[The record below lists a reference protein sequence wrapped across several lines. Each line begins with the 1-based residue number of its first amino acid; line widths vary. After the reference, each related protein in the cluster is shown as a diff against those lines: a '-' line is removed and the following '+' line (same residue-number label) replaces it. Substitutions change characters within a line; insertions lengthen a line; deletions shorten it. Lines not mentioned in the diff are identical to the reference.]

1 VVVRVKKYA
10 DPAGNEALI
19 VKATLPVAAGVP
31 AVLDPTATGFRVRV
45 DDLGTGAPLLD
56 LFDPRPV
63 PPGARGSGCGSKDG
77 WKKLAYR
84 NKSGAIDPPTCTG
97 GSAAGLRSVT
107 LRDKRTKSKGIVV
120 SLSAPKTSLA
130 PPVGPL
136 SVTIVAGGD
145 AAAAEGACGRFEF
158 AAGACKATGKTWA
171 CK

>member
-1 VVVRVKKYA
+1 
-10 DPAGNEALI
+10 
-19 VKATLPVAAGVP
+19 
-31 AVLDPTATGFRVRV
+31 VRV

-77 WKKLAYR
+77 WKKLAYK
-84 NKSGAIDPPTCTG
+84 NKSDAIDPPTCTG

-130 PPVGPL
+130 APVGPL
-136 SVTIVAGGD
+136 SIAIVAGGD
-145 AAAAEGACGRFEF
+145 AAVAEGACGRFEF